1 MVTSHRGGFIDSIHR
16 GAIRCNRVGNHH
28 QSGWDFG
35 SSEQGPS
42 GARNMEEGL
51 AMARRHEMKLWKR
64 KNRCLWIS
72 VAMFVLCGVTAFAQT
87 PAPAAAPAEPPAQ
100 ATPAPAAAPAGAA
113 PAMDVP
119 LDIKAAAPPSTDEL
133 AKGDPGAVKTG
144 TVSDVVAADTKKG
157 LTLAD
162 LVNQIGQNK
171 VAINFVWTLITG
183 FLVMFMQAG
192 FALVETGLCRAKN
205 ANHTMMMNFM
215 VYGFGLFAYWVCGFA
230 LQMGGV
236 GATSN
241 LGGTAPLSG
250 EFVRHWLGKDWG
262 LFGTHGFFLSQ
273 GGTYDVAVMVLFLF
287 QMVFMDTAATIVTG
301 AAAERW
307 KFAAFAVSSMFLAAI
322 TYPMF
327 ANWAWGGGWLSQLGA
342 NFGLG
347 HGYCDF
353 AGSGVVHSVGGL
365 TALAVAMMIGP
376 RLGKYNRNGSSNAIP
391 GHDIVLVLT
400 GCFILAFGWFGFNPG
415 STLGASGNGALRIG
429 SIAVNTMLAG
439 CTGSFGA
446 ILYMWIRYRKP
457 DASMCGNGLLA
468 GLVAITAPS
477 GFVNTVGAAIIGVIA
492 GVLVCL
498 SVEFFDRVAKVDDPV
513 GAISVHGTNGLW
525 GVISVGLFADGTS
538 NYGGS
543 WNGVNGSVTGL
554 FYGDPSQLVAQ
565 LIGVSTLVGF
575 VFTFSY
581 VANWIIDALIGQRV
595 SAADELAGLDIPEMG
610 ALGYPE
616 FVLKPEP
623 EAVMAAGD

>member
-1 MVTSHRGGFIDSIHR
+1 
-16 GAIRCNRVGNHH
+16 
-28 QSGWDFG
+28 
-35 SSEQGPS
+35 
-42 GARNMEEGL
+42 
-51 AMARRHEMKLWKR
+51 MKLWKR

-162 LVNQIGQNK
+162 LVNQAGQNRI
-171 VAINFVWTLITG
+171 AINFVWTLITG

-215 VYGFGLFAYWVCGFA
+215 VYGFGLFAFWVCGFA
-230 LQMGGV
+230 IQMGGV
-236 GATSN
+236 GPYTT
-241 LGGTAPLSG
+241 LGGGAGLNS
-250 EFVRHWLGKDWG
+250 EYSISLFGKNFG
-262 LFGTHGFFLSQ
+262 LWGTHGFFMTH
-273 GGTYDVAVMVLFLF
+273 GGAYDVAAMVMFLF
-287 QMVFMDTAATIVTG
+287 QMVFMDTALTIVTG

-307 KFAAFAVSSMFLAAI
+307 KYAAFAVSSVFMGAL
-322 TYPMF
+322 TYPLF
-327 ANWAWGGGWLSQLGA
+327 ANWAWGGGWLATLGS

-347 HGYCDF
+347 HGYSDF
-353 AGSGVVHSVGGL
+353 AGSGVVHSVGGM
-365 TALAVAMMIGP
+365 TALALSMIIGP
-376 RLGKYNRNGSSNAIP
+376 RIGKYSRRGKPNPMP
-391 GHDIVLVLT
+391 GHDIVIVLT

-415 STLGASGNGALRIG
+415 STLAASGNGALRIS

-446 ILYMWIRYRKP
+446 ILYMWMRYGKP
-457 DASMCGNGLLA
+457 DASMSGNGLLA

-477 GFVNTVGAAIIGVIA
+477 GFVNTVGAAIIGVVA
-492 GVLVCL
+492 GVLVCV
-498 SVEFFDRVAKVDDPV
+498 SVEFIERVLKVDDPV

-565 LIGVSTLVGF
+565 LIGVGTLVGF

-581 VANWIIDALIGQRV
+581 VANWLIDGIIGQRV